1 MHLDPDL
8 HPDERDTKTTHKQTD
23 GRTNIENG
31 DPSTQK
37 APKGATTNT
46 SFEGKV
52 ESNPFGRF
60 KVRLSTGSA
69 TTLHEL

>member
-8 HPDERDTKTTHKQTD
+8 HPDERDTKQTNI

-37 APKGATTNT
+37 APKGAIN
-46 SFEGKV
+46 SRDRVGIICAQEHWQ
-52 ESNPFGRF
+52 SP
-60 KVRLSTGSA
+60 S
-69 TTLHEL
+69 ELGDTVFQS

>member
-8 HPDERDTKTTHKQTD
+8 HPDERDTITDRQTNI

-37 APKGATTNT
+37 APKGAIMLMDHVAQN
-46 SFEGKV
+46 
-52 ESNPFGRF
+52 
-60 KVRLSTGSA
+60 RL
-69 TTLHEL
+69 